1 MTVSEYAAQEAVAM
15 TAALFVGCGYT
26 AANGYA
32 KGLALGVLVGV
43 LFAVIEL
50 LLECSGFLLVGKRQ
64 TSQAILEFKGMEESS
79 ILVVVPC
86 VEDLLVPNNSSV
98 GGRDIDHFDPVRIS
112 N

>member
-1 MTVSEYAAQEAVAM
+1 MVGGMAMAEQSSQQSMLMRRLCSSSE
-15 TAALFVGCGYT
+15 GCCLCGST
-26 AANGYA
+26 C
-32 KGLALGVLVGV
+32 V
-43 LFAVIEL
+43 LFSLVHLLFELFGL
-50 LLECSGFLLVGKRQ
+50 LLIDKAQ
-64 TSQAILEFKGMEESS
+64 ASQAFLEFKGMEESS

>member
-1 MTVSEYAAQEAVAM
+1 M
-15 TAALFVGCGYT
+15 
-26 AANGYA
+26 
-32 KGLALGVLVGV
+32 LVGRLSSASKGCRLRSSACV
-43 LFAVIEL
+43 LFSLVHLLFELFGL
-50 LLECSGFLLVGKRQ
+50 LLIDEAQ
-64 TSQAILEFKGMEESS
+64 ASQAFLEFKGMEESS